1 MRHNRIYDDLTM
13 HFEESKQNLVN
24 SLNTT
29 VTDLTLIHAGE
40 LYVLV
45 NRQAT
50 SVSRAIERLRQMR
63 ELGNL

>member
-1 MRHNRIYDDLTM
+1 M